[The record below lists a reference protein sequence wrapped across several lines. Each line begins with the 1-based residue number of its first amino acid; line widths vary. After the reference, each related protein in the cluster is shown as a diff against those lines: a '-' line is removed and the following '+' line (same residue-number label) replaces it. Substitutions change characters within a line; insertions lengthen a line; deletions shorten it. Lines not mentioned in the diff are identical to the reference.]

1 MKKFCGKWGLTLVI
15 LLCLAPAT
23 LSAKRNHGNCDDD
36 HNNNNGHHDDCH
48 QVPDGGSG
56 IIYLLGAGATCAGAM
71 VIRSRETRRNQA
83 S

>member
-1 MKKFCGKWGLTLVI
+1 MKRLCAKWGLTLVA

-23 LSAKRNHGNCDDD
+23 LAAKPKHDKGCDDD
-36 HNNNNGHHDDCH
+36 KHKDCH

-56 IIYLLGAGATCAGAM
+56 IIYLLGAGVTCAGAM
-71 VIRSRETRRNQA
+71 VIRSRESKRNQA